1 MSGRM
6 TLFSRWLGT
15 MSIDVYWPFGISD
28 SLRPRLSRRE
38 DVAPHIA
45 RSLLPS
51 RNVSAIQL
59 TRPSDA
65 LTNPSS
71 FRPSSAGA
79 HSGKIR

>member
-45 RSLLPS
+45 KSLLARLERL
-51 RNVSAIQL
+51 RN
-59 TRPSDA
+59 P
-65 LTNPSS
+65 
-71 FRPSSAGA
+71 A
-79 HSGKIR
+79 HVPQRRADQSKFL